1 MVTVK
6 KSTRQMMKMRTKR
19 KRERDIAFLQSIKEW
34 KHLPEK
40 NNDLAVHAGR
50 AVDKMLFSSMA
61 EKQSNEKMREVM
73 IWLRCRYGFMMLV
86 EISLPVSLLRK

>member
-1 MVTVK
+1 MVTVM

-34 KHLPEK
+34 KHLPEI

-50 AVDKMLFSSMA
+50 AVDKMLFF
-61 EKQSNEKMREVM
+61 K
-73 IWLRCRYGFMMLV
+73 YG
-86 EISLPVSLLRK
+86 

>member
-19 KRERDIAFLQSIKEW
+19 KRERDIPFLQSINEW

-40 NNDLAVHAGR
+40 KNDLAVHAGR
-50 AVDKMLFSSMA
+50 AIYKTLFSSMA
-61 EKQSNEKMREVM
+61 EKQSNEKIREVM
-73 IWLRCRYGFMMLV
+73 IWLRCSYDFMMLV
-86 EISLPVSLLRK
+86 EISLPVSLFRK